1 MTFGKTAAFCLSL
14 CLAGRAYAQQPGEH
28 GTSISDPG
36 NSFEVLMAK
45 VEQVFSYADEAGFQF
60 IAYQISYQGHP
71 VVVEDPIGSTNIA
84 VGGEVRFLV
93 IRHDMTKAPRP
104 GKKLLSFLVTKQVA

>member
-1 MTFGKTAAFCLSL
+1 MTFARTAAICL
-14 CLAGRAYAQQPGEH
+14 CLAGVAIAQQPAEPGA
-28 GTSISDPG
+28 SFSDPG
-36 NSFEVLMAK
+36 SSFEVLTAK
-45 VEQVFSYADEAGFQF
+45 VEQVFAYVDEAGFQF

-71 VVVEDPIGSTNIA
+71 VVVQDPIASTNIA